1 MALPHGFLPN
11 PVPCHLFIPFPL
23 CYDSVHDSGAFTGL
37 RSAMTIQPWITCLQ
51 SGILIH
57 HLEVRYPQ
65 QASKVDLQRVMGAAE
80 SFQEIQDARAFLTD
94 ASNWVPASVFR
105 ELIKA
110 CELASG
116 EKDFT
121 YLAALAYYETVKTQT
136 PTLIE
141 TIAILLNDVESV
153 FRSVGD
159 WASAYTNYLQL
170 QSFVCPD
177 ETQTLHIL
185 SRNLPPVD
193 PGLGNM
199 RLVHGNLEGIAKL
212 DPSVETVA
220 CEEVYSQLRL
230 ETLVN
235 EFGDAYVMTTKNGQI
250 TVTRRSTDEIVIKGQ
265 SIRLVQTPIQIK
277 ADRIPASH
285 GSDEQLVATLEQGDC
300 LSIWTAEEPARRS
313 KTSIPNQDNHS
324 TAIRIEHGGTL
335 WAGPL
340 STTIKTGSIYNAPY
354 THYRLSWTNRPPHAN
369 DVTTAGRSQF
379 LTDRRGFAYQLFT
392 QLKNLQATHRH
403 MLTMFLR
410 NVELAQENIQLK
422 QELSAQQET
431 GGIIGKSA
439 PLLDVLSLIRTIA
452 PSDTTV
458 LVTGET
464 GTGKELA
471 ARLIHQLSRRK
482 DRRFVAVN
490 CGALPE
496 TLLESE
502 LFGHEKGS
510 FTGAIAQKKGKFELA
525 DGGTLFLDEIGD
537 ISPAVQVKLLRV
549 LQEREFQRVG
559 GASDLKANVRLI
571 AATNRDLI
579 AMMEQKQFRQDL
591 FYRLNV
597 IQLYVPALRERA
609 EDIPDLAN
617 HFTQRFA
624 EKTGKSVAGLTPDA
638 LQLCLSYK
646 WPGNIRE
653 LENVMERAV
662 TLLPEGKKWITSD
675 LLPNNLRA
683 TTESAPSLD
692 IAELIERIE
701 WSALLKTLEKSGSL
715 TELLN
720 HVEWSVTR
728 RAVAE
733 YGGNKSRAAKVLG
746 RTYRWL
752 RKLETEM
759 THRESPPS
767 NLD

>member
-1 MALPHGFLPN
+1 M
-11 PVPCHLFIPFPL
+11 
-23 CYDSVHDSGAFTGL
+23 SV
-37 RSAMTIQPWITCLQ
+37 QPWITCLQ
-51 SGILIH
+51 SGILIRY
-57 HLEVRYPQ
+57 LEARYPE
-65 QASKVDLQRVMGAAE
+65 QASKVDFQRVMGVAE

-94 ASNWVPASVFR
+94 TSNWVPVSVFR

-153 FRSVGD
+153 FRSVGN

-177 ETQTLHIL
+177 EAQTLHIL

-193 PGLGNM
+193 PVLGNM
-199 RLVHGNLEGIAKL
+199 RLVQGNLEGTAKL
-212 DPSVETVA
+212 DPSVETAA

-235 EFGDAYVMTTKNGQI
+235 EFGDAYILTTKNDRC
-250 TVTRRSTDEIVIKGQ
+250 TVARRSTGEIVVTGRTIP
-265 SIRLVQTPIQIK
+265 LVHTLIPIK
-277 ADRIPASH
+277 ADPIPAPH
-285 GSDEQLVATLEQGDC
+285 GPDEHLVAALEQQDQ
-300 LSIWTAEEPARRS
+300 LSVWTAEEPVRIS
-313 KTSIPNQDNHS
+313 KTHSPKQDDHC
-324 TAIRIEHGGTL
+324 TAIWIERGGTL
-335 WAGPL
+335 SAGSL
-340 STTIKTGSIYNAPY
+340 SATVKAGSIYNAPY
-354 THYRLSWTNRPPHAN
+354 THYRLHWTNRPPDAN
-369 DVTTAGRSQF
+369 NAAAAGRSQF
-379 LTDRRGFAYQLFT
+379 MTDRRAFAHQLFT
-392 QLKNLQATHRH
+392 HLKNLQATHRH

-431 GGIIGKSA
+431 GGIIGKSTL
-439 PLLDVLSLIRTIA
+439 LLDLLSLIRTIA

-458 LVTGET
+458 LLTGET

-482 DRRFVAVN
+482 DHRFVAVN

-525 DGGTLFLDEIGD
+525 EGGTLFLDEIGD
-537 ISPAVQVKLLRV
+537 ISSAVQVKLLRV

-559 GASDLKANVRLI
+559 GTSDLKANIRLI
-571 AATNRDLI
+571 AATNHDLL
-579 AMMEQKQFRQDL
+579 AMMEQNQFRKDL
-591 FYRLNV
+591 YYRLNV
-597 IQLYVPALRERA
+597 IQLYVPALRERP
-609 EDIPDLAN
+609 EDIAELVQ
-617 HFTQRFA
+617 HFVQRFA
-624 EKTGKSVAGLTPDA
+624 EKIGKSIAGLTPDA
-638 LQLCLSYK
+638 LKLCLAYK

-662 TLLPEGKKWITSD
+662 TLAPEGKKWVTPD
-675 LLPNNLRA
+675 LLPNNLRS

-692 IAELIERIE
+692 LAELVDHVD
-701 WSALLKTLEKSGSL
+701 WSALLKTLETRGSL
-715 TELLN
+715 TGLLN
-720 HVEWSVTR
+720 HLEWTITR

-733 YGGNKSRAAKVLG
+733 YGGNKSRAAKILG

-752 RKLETEM
+752 RKLESEM
-759 THRESPPS
+759 TGPQSPGHNPADKS
-767 NLD
+767 

>member
-1 MALPHGFLPN
+1 
-11 PVPCHLFIPFPL
+11 
-23 CYDSVHDSGAFTGL
+23 
-37 RSAMTIQPWITCLQ
+37 MTIQPWITCLQ

-57 HLEVRYPQ
+57 HLEARYPK
-65 QASKVDLQRVMGAAE
+65 QASTVDLQRVMGVAE
-80 SFQEIQDARAFLTD
+80 SFQEIQDAHAFLTNT
-94 ASNWVPASVFR
+94 SNWIPHSVFR
-105 ELIKA
+105 ELVKS
-110 CELASG
+110 CELATG
-116 EKDFT
+116 QKDFT
-121 YLAALAYYETVKTQT
+121 YQAAMAYYETVKTQS

-153 FRSVGD
+153 FGSVGD

-177 ETQTLHIL
+177 EPQTLHVL
-185 SRNLPPVD
+185 SRYLPPVD
-193 PGLGNM
+193 PGFGNM
-199 RLVHGNLEGIAKL
+199 SLVQGNLEGIAKL
-212 DPSVETVA
+212 DPSIETTA
-220 CEEVYSQLRL
+220 CEEAYSQMRL

-235 EFGDAYVMTTKNGQI
+235 EFGDAYAITSKHDRI
-250 TVTRRSTDEIVIKGQ
+250 TVTRRSTGDVVLAGHAIT
-265 SIRLVQTPIQIK
+265 LVPQLVSVKEDGAPVPQ
-277 ADRIPASH
+277 PC
-285 GSDEQLVATLEQGDC
+285 DEQLIVRTEPQNRLA
-300 LSIWTAEEPARRS
+300 IWASDDTRRPPKDQS
-313 KTSIPNQDNHS
+313 SSHDPHC
-324 TAIRIEHGGTL
+324 TAICIDRGGTL
-335 WAGPL
+335 SAGAL
-340 STTIKTGSIYNAPY
+340 STTIKAGSIYNAPY
-354 THYRLSWTNRPPHAN
+354 THYRLRWTNRPPHAIN
-369 DVTTAGRSQF
+369 ATVAGRSQH
-379 LTDRRGFAYQLFT
+379 LTDRRAFAYQLFT
-392 QLKNLQATHRH
+392 HLKNLQATHRH

-410 NVELAQENIQLK
+410 NEELVQENIQLK

-439 PLLDVLSLIRTIA
+439 LLQDLLSLIRTIA

-525 DGGTLFLDEIGD
+525 EGGTLFLDEIGD

-559 GASDLKANVRLI
+559 GTSDLKANIRLI
-571 AATNRDLI
+571 AATNRDLL
-579 AMMEQKQFRQDL
+579 AMMEQNQFRQDL

-597 IQLYVPALRERA
+597 IQLYVPALRERP
-609 EDIPDLAN
+609 EDIAELVQ
-617 HFTQRFA
+617 HFVQRFA
-624 EKTGKSVAGLTPDA
+624 EKIGKSIAGLTPDA
-638 LQLCLSYK
+638 LRLCLAYK

-662 TLLPEGKKWITSD
+662 TLAPEGKKWVTPD
-675 LLPNNLRA
+675 LLPSNLRS

-692 IAELIERIE
+692 LAELVDRIE
-701 WSALLKTLEKSGSL
+701 WGALLKTLEKSGSL

-720 HVEWSVTR
+720 YVEWSITR

-733 YGGNKSRAAKVLG
+733 YGGNKSRAAKILG

-752 RKLETEM
+752 RKLESEM
-759 THRESPPS
+759 TGPQTPGHNPS
-767 NLD
+767 DKS

>member
-1 MALPHGFLPN
+1 
-11 PVPCHLFIPFPL
+11 
-23 CYDSVHDSGAFTGL
+23 
-37 RSAMTIQPWITCLQ
+37 MTIQPWITCLQ
-51 SGILIH
+51 SGILIR
-57 HLEVRYPQ
+57 HLETRYPE
-65 QASKVDLQRVMGAAE
+65 QASKVDLKRVMGVAE

-94 ASNWVPASVFR
+94 ASNWVPLSVFR

-110 CELASG
+110 CEQASG

-153 FRSVGD
+153 FRSVGN

-177 ETQTLHIL
+177 ETQSLHIL

-193 PGLGNM
+193 PVLGNM
-199 RLVHGNLEGIAKL
+199 RLVQGNLEGTAKL
-212 DPSVETVA
+212 DPSVETA
-220 CEEVYSQLRL
+220 TCEEVYSQLRL

-235 EFGDAYVMTTKNGQI
+235 EFGDAYDMTAKNDRF
-250 TVTRRSTDEIVIKGQ
+250 TVARRSTGEVVITGRT
-265 SIRLVQTPIQIK
+265 IRLVPTLIPIK
-277 ADRIPASH
+277 ADRIPAPH
-285 GSDEQLVATLEQGDC
+285 GSDEQLVATLDQQGH
-300 LSIWTAEEPARRS
+300 LSVWTAEEPVRIS
-313 KTSIPNQDNHS
+313 KAQFPKQNDHC
-324 TAIRIEHGGTL
+324 TAIRIERGGIL
-335 WAGPL
+335 SAGPL
-340 STTIKTGSIYNAPY
+340 STTVKAGSIYNAPY
-354 THYRLSWTNRPPHAN
+354 THYRLHWTNHPPQTNNAAA
-369 DVTTAGRSQF
+369 AGRSQF
-379 LTDRRGFAYQLFT
+379 LTDRRAFAHQLFT
-392 QLKNLQATHRH
+392 HLKNLQATHRH

-439 PLLDVLSLIRTIA
+439 LLLDLLSLIRTIA

-525 DGGTLFLDEIGD
+525 EGGTLFLDEIGD

-559 GASDLKANVRLI
+559 GTSDLKANIRLI
-571 AATNRDLI
+571 AATNRDLL
-579 AMMEQKQFRQDL
+579 AMMEQSQFRQDL

-597 IQLYVPALRERA
+597 IQLYIPALRERP
-609 EDIPDLAN
+609 EDIAELAQ
-617 HFTQRFA
+617 HFVQRFA
-624 EKTGKSVAGLTPDA
+624 EKTGKPIAGLTPDA
-638 LQLCLSYK
+638 LRICLAYK

-653 LENVMERAV
+653 LENIMERAV
-662 TLLPEGKKWITSD
+662 TLAPEGKKWISPD
-675 LLPNNLRA
+675 LLPNNLRS

-692 IAELIERIE
+692 LAELVDRVD
-701 WSALLKTLEKSGSL
+701 WSALLKTLETRGSL
-715 TELLN
+715 TGLLN
-720 HVEWSVTR
+720 YFEWTITR

-752 RKLETEM
+752 RKLESEM
-759 THRESPPS
+759 TGPQSPGHNPS
-767 NLD
+767 DKS

>member
-1 MALPHGFLPN
+1 
-11 PVPCHLFIPFPL
+11 
-23 CYDSVHDSGAFTGL
+23 
-37 RSAMTIQPWITCLQ
+37 MTIQPWITCLQ
-51 SGILIH
+51 SGILIR
-57 HLEVRYPQ
+57 HLEARYPE
-65 QASKVDLQRVMGAAE
+65 QASKVDLKRVMGVAE

-94 ASNWVPASVFR
+94 TSNWVPVSVFR

-153 FRSVGD
+153 FRSVGN

-199 RLVHGNLEGIAKL
+199 RLVQGNLEGTAKL
-212 DPSVETVA
+212 DPSVETA
-220 CEEVYSQLRL
+220 TCEEAYSQLRL

-235 EFGDAYVMTTKNGQI
+235 EFGDAYDMTTKNDRF
-250 TVTRRSTDEIVIKGQ
+250 TVARRSTGDVVITGRT
-265 SIRLVQTPIQIK
+265 IRLVQTLIPIK
-277 ADRIPASH
+277 TDRIPAPH
-285 GSDEQLVATLEQGDC
+285 GSDEQLVATLEGQDH
-300 LSIWTAEEPARRS
+300 LSVWTAEEPARS
-313 KTSIPNQDNHS
+313 YKTHLSTQDDHC
-324 TAIRIEHGGTL
+324 TALRIERGGTL
-335 WAGPL
+335 STGSL
-340 STTIKTGSIYNAPY
+340 STTIKAGSIYNAPY
-354 THYRLSWTNRPPHAN
+354 THYRLRWTNRHPRTN
-369 DVTTAGRSQF
+369 DAATVGRSQF
-379 LTDRRGFAYQLFT
+379 LTDRRAFAHQLFT
-392 QLKNLQATHRH
+392 HLKNLQTTHRH

-410 NVELAQENIQLK
+410 NVELIQENIQLK

-439 PLLDVLSLIRTIA
+439 LLVDLLSLIRTIA

-510 FTGAIAQKKGKFELA
+510 FTGAVAQKKGKFELA
-525 DGGTLFLDEIGD
+525 EGGTLFLDEIGD
-537 ISPAVQVKLLRV
+537 ISPSVQVRLLRV

-559 GASDLKANVRLI
+559 GTNDLTANIRLI
-571 AATNRDLI
+571 AATNRDLL
-579 AMMEQKQFRQDL
+579 AMMEQNQFRKDL

-597 IQLYVPALRERA
+597 IQLYVPALRERP
-609 EDIPDLAN
+609 EDIAELAR
-617 HFTQRFA
+617 HFVQRFA
-624 EKTGKSVAGLTPDA
+624 EKIRKSIAGWTPDA
-638 LQLCLSYK
+638 LQLCLIYK

-662 TLLPEGKKWITSD
+662 TLAPEGKRWITPD
-675 LLPNNLRA
+675 LLPNNLRS
-683 TTESAPSLD
+683 TTESAPSFDL
-692 IAELIERIE
+692 AELIDRIE
-701 WSALLKTLEKSGSL
+701 WGALLKTLEKSGSL

-720 HVEWSVTR
+720 HVEWSITR
-728 RAVAE
+728 RAVVE
-733 YGGNKSRAAKVLG
+733 YGGNKSRAAKILG

-752 RKLETEM
+752 RKLEAEM
-759 THRESPPS
+759 THREFPPS
-767 NLD
+767 NPGPHS

>member
-1 MALPHGFLPN
+1 
-11 PVPCHLFIPFPL
+11 
-23 CYDSVHDSGAFTGL
+23 
-37 RSAMTIQPWITCLQ
+37 MTIQPWITCLQ
-51 SGILIH
+51 SGILIRY
-57 HLEVRYPQ
+57 LEARYPE
-65 QASKVDLQRVMGAAE
+65 QASKVDLHRVMGVAD
-80 SFQEIQDARAFLTD
+80 SLQEIQDVRAFLTD

-105 ELIKA
+105 ELVKA

-153 FRSVGD
+153 FRSVGN

-170 QSFVCPD
+170 QSFVCPG

-193 PGLGNM
+193 PGLGNI
-199 RLVHGNLEGIAKL
+199 RLVEGNLEGIARL
-212 DPSVETVA
+212 DPSVDTA
-220 CEEVYSQLRL
+220 TCDEVYSQLRL

-235 EFGDAYVMTTKNGQI
+235 EFGDAYDMTSKNDRL
-250 TVTRRSTDEIVIKGQ
+250 TVARRSTGDIVITGRT
-265 SIRLVQTPIQIK
+265 IRLIQTPIPIK

-285 GSDEQLVATLEQGDC
+285 GSDEQLVATLDQEDH
-300 LSIWTAEEPARRS
+300 LSVWTAEEPARRS
-313 KTSIPNQDNHS
+313 KTPVSEQDDHC
-324 TAIRIEHGGTL
+324 TAIRIERGGTL
-335 WAGPL
+335 SMGSL
-340 STTIKTGSIYNAPY
+340 STTIKAGSIYNAPY
-354 THYRLSWTNRPPHAN
+354 SHYRLCWTNHPPHAN
-369 DVTTAGRSQF
+369 NTAAAGRSQF
-379 LTDRRGFAYQLFT
+379 LTDRRAFAHQLFT
-392 QLKNLQATHRH
+392 HLKNLQTTHRH

-431 GGIIGKSA
+431 GGMIGKSA
-439 PLLDVLSLIRTIA
+439 PLIDLLALIRTIA

-525 DGGTLFLDEIGD
+525 EGGTLFLDEIGD

-559 GASDLKANVRLI
+559 GTSDLKANVRLI

-579 AMMEQKQFRQDL
+579 AMMEQNQFRKDL

-597 IQLYVPALRERA
+597 IQLYVPALRERP
-609 EDIPDLAN
+609 EDIAELAR
-617 HFTQRFA
+617 HFVQRFA
-624 EKTGKSVAGLTPDA
+624 EKIGKSIAGLTPDA
-638 LQLCLSYK
+638 LQLCLTYK

-662 TLLPEGKKWITSD
+662 TLAPEGKKWISPD
-675 LLPNNLRA
+675 LLPNNLRS

-692 IAELIERIE
+692 LAELVDRVA
-701 WSALLKTLEKSGSL
+701 WSALLKTLETRGSL
-715 TELLN
+715 TGLLN
-720 HVEWSVTR
+720 YLEWTITR

-733 YGGNKSRAAKVLG
+733 YGGNKSRAAKILG

-752 RKLETEM
+752 RKLENEM
-759 THRESPPS
+759 MESKS
-767 NLD
+767 STDTSSKQR

>member
-1 MALPHGFLPN
+1 
-11 PVPCHLFIPFPL
+11 
-23 CYDSVHDSGAFTGL
+23 
-37 RSAMTIQPWITCLQ
+37 MTIQPWITCLQ
-51 SGILIH
+51 SGILIR
-57 HLEVRYPQ
+57 HLETRYPE

-80 SFQEIQDARAFLTD
+80 SFQEIQDARAFLTNT
-94 ASNWVPASVFR
+94 SNWIPHLVFR
-105 ELIKA
+105 ELVKS
-110 CELASG
+110 CELATG
-116 EKDFT
+116 QKDFT
-121 YLAALAYYETVKTQT
+121 YQAAMAYYEIVKTQS

-177 ETQTLHIL
+177 EAQTLHVL
-185 SRNLPPVD
+185 SRYLPPVD
-193 PGLGNM
+193 PGFGYM
-199 RLVHGNLEGIAKL
+199 RLVQGNLEGTAKL
-212 DPSVETVA
+212 DPSVETA
-220 CEEVYSQLRL
+220 TCEEAYTQLRL

-235 EFGDAYVMTTKNGQI
+235 EFGDAYVMTTKNDRFTVARRPTGEVVI
-250 TVTRRSTDEIVIKGQ
+250 TGRT
-265 SIRLVQTPIQIK
+265 IRLVQTLIPIK
-277 ADRIPASH
+277 ADRIPAPH
-285 GSDEQLVATLEQGDC
+285 GPTNNLSPHLSRRAISRSGRLE
-300 LSIWTAEEPARRS
+300 SRS
-313 KTSIPNQDNHS
+313 EDPRFPTQDDHC
-324 TAIRIEHGGTL
+324 TAIRIERGGTL
-335 WAGPL
+335 SAGSL
-340 STTIKTGSIYNAPY
+340 STTIKAGSIYNAPY
-354 THYRLSWTNRPPHAN
+354 THYRLRWTNRPPHAN
-369 DVTTAGRSQF
+369 NAAAAGRSQH
-379 LTDRRGFAYQLFT
+379 LTDRRAFAYQLFT
-392 QLKNLQATHRH
+392 HLKNLQATHRH

-422 QELSAQQET
+422 QALSAQQET

-439 PLLDVLSLIRTIA
+439 PLQDLLSLIRTIA

-510 FTGAIAQKKGKFELA
+510 FTGAVAQKKGKFELA
-525 DGGTLFLDEIGD
+525 EGGTLFLDEIGD

-559 GASDLKANVRLI
+559 GTSDLKANIRLI
-571 AATNRDLI
+571 AATNRDLLT
-579 AMMEQKQFRQDL
+579 MMEQNQFRQDL

-597 IQLYVPALRERA
+597 IQLYVPALRERP
-609 EDIPDLAN
+609 EDITELAQ
-617 HFTQRFA
+617 HFVQRFA
-624 EKTGKSVAGLTPDA
+624 EKIGKSIAGLTPDA

-662 TLLPEGKKWITSD
+662 TLAPEGKKWVTPD
-675 LLPNNLRA
+675 LLPNNLRS

-692 IAELIERIE
+692 LAELVDRVD
-701 WSALLKTLEKSGSL
+701 WSALLKTLETRGSL
-715 TELLN
+715 TGLLN
-720 HVEWSVTR
+720 YFEWTITR
-728 RAVAE
+728 RAVASMAATRAE
-733 YGGNKSRAAKVLG
+733 LPRYWAAPIAGCGNSR
-746 RTYRWL
+746 
-752 RKLETEM
+752 RK
-759 THRESPPS
+759 
-767 NLD
+767 

>member
-1 MALPHGFLPN
+1 
-11 PVPCHLFIPFPL
+11 
-23 CYDSVHDSGAFTGL
+23 
-37 RSAMTIQPWITCLQ
+37 MTIQPWITCLQ
-51 SGILIH
+51 SGILIRY
-57 HLEVRYPQ
+57 LEAHYPE

-94 ASNWVPASVFR
+94 PSNWIPHSVFR
-105 ELIKA
+105 ELIKS
-110 CELASG
+110 CELATG
-116 EKDFT
+116 QKDFT
-121 YLAALAYYETVKTQT
+121 YQAALAYYETVKTHS
-136 PTLIE
+136 PTIIE

-170 QSFVCPD
+170 QSFVCQD
-177 ETQTLHIL
+177 EAQTVHIL
-185 SRNLPPVD
+185 SRYLPPVD

-199 RLVHGNLEGIAKL
+199 RLVQGNLEGTAKL
-212 DPSVETVA
+212 DPAIDTA
-220 CEEVYSQLRL
+220 TCEEAYSQLRL

-235 EFGDAYVMTTKNGQI
+235 EFGDAYDMTTKNDRCTI
-250 TVTRRSTDEIVIKGQ
+250 ARRSTGDVVITGRR
-265 SIRLVQTPIQIK
+265 IRLVPTLIPIK
-277 ADRIPASH
+277 VDRIPAPH
-285 GSDEQLVATLEQGDC
+285 GSDEQLVATLDQQGH
-300 LSIWTAEEPARRS
+300 LPVWTAEEPAQRS
-313 KTSIPNQDNHS
+313 QTHFPTQDDHC
-324 TAIRIEHGGTL
+324 TAIRIERGGTL
-335 WAGPL
+335 SAGSL
-340 STTIKTGSIYNAPY
+340 STTIKAGSTYNAPY
-354 THYRLSWTNRPPHAN
+354 THYRLHWTNHPPQAN
-369 DVTTAGRSQF
+369 TVAAAGRSQF
-379 LTDRRGFAYQLFT
+379 LTDRRAFAHQLFT
-392 QLKNLQATHRH
+392 HLKNLQATHRH

-431 GGIIGKSA
+431 GGMIGKSA
-439 PLLDVLSLIRTIA
+439 PLLDLLSLIKTIA
-452 PSDTTV
+452 PSDTTA

-490 CGALPE
+490 CGAMPE

-525 DGGTLFLDEIGD
+525 EGGTLFLDEIGD

-559 GASDLKANVRLI
+559 GTSDLKANVRLI

-579 AMMEQKQFRQDL
+579 AMMEQNQFRKDL

-597 IQLYVPALRERA
+597 IQLYVPALRERP
-609 EDIPDLAN
+609 EDIAELAQ
-617 HFTQRFA
+617 HFVQRFA
-624 EKTGKSVAGLTPDA
+624 EKTGKSIAGLTPDA
-638 LQLCLSYK
+638 LKLCLAYK

-662 TLLPEGKKWITSD
+662 TLAPEGKKWISPD
-675 LLPNNLRA
+675 LLPKNLRSA
-683 TTESAPSLD
+683 TESAPSLD
-692 IAELIERIE
+692 LAELVDHVD
-701 WSALLKTLEKSGSL
+701 WNALLKTLETSGSL
-715 TELLN
+715 TGLLN
-720 HVEWSVTR
+720 YLEWTITR

-752 RKLETEM
+752 RKLESEM
-759 THRESPPS
+759 TGPQSPKHNPS
-767 NLD
+767 DKS

>member
-1 MALPHGFLPN
+1 M
-11 PVPCHLFIPFPL
+11 
-23 CYDSVHDSGAFTGL
+23 S
-37 RSAMTIQPWITCLQ
+37 IQPWITCLQ
-51 SGILIH
+51 SGILIRY
-57 HLEVRYPQ
+57 LEARYPE
-65 QASKVDLQRVMGAAE
+65 QASKVDLHRVMGVAE

-94 ASNWVPASVFR
+94 PSNWIPNSVFR
-105 ELIKA
+105 ELIKT

-121 YLAALAYYETVKTQT
+121 YQAALAYYETVKTQS

-185 SRNLPPVD
+185 SRYLPPVD

-199 RLVHGNLEGIAKL
+199 SLVLGNIEGIAKL

-220 CEEVYSQLRL
+220 CEEAYSQIRL

-235 EFGDAYVMTTKNGQI
+235 EFGDAYAITSKNDRI
-250 TVTRRSTDEIVIKGQ
+250 TVTRRSTGDVVLAGRAIT
-265 SIRLVQTPIQIK
+265 LVPELVPVK
-277 ADRIPASH
+277 EDRVPVPQPR
-285 GSDEQLVATLEQGDC
+285 DEQLIARTELQNRLAVWTVGDTSRAPKD
-300 LSIWTAEEPARRS
+300 LSSNPES
-313 KTSIPNQDNHS
+313 LC
-324 TAIRIEHGGTL
+324 TAIRIERGGTL
-335 WAGPL
+335 SAGSL
-340 STTIKTGSIYNAPY
+340 STIIKTGAIYSAPY
-354 THYRLSWTNRPPHAN
+354 THYRLRWTNRPPRADN
-369 DVTTAGRSQF
+369 AAATAGRSQL
-379 LTDRRGFAYQLFT
+379 LTDRRAFAYRLFAH
-392 QLKNLQATHRH
+392 LKNLQATHRH
-403 MLTMFLR
+403 MLTIFLR

-439 PLLDVLSLIRTIA
+439 PLQDLLSLIRTIA

-458 LVTGET
+458 LATGET

-510 FTGAIAQKKGKFELA
+510 FTGAVALKKGKFELA
-525 DGGTLFLDEIGD
+525 EGGTLFLDEIGD

-559 GASDLKANVRLI
+559 GTSDLKANIRLI
-571 AATNRDLI
+571 AATNRDLL

-597 IQLYVPALRERA
+597 IQLYVPALRERP
-609 EDIPDLAN
+609 EDIADLAQ
-617 HFTQRFA
+617 HFVQRFA
-624 EKTGKSVAGLTPDA
+624 EKSGKSIAGLTPDT
-638 LQLCLSYK
+638 LRLCLSYK

-662 TLLPEGKKWITSD
+662 TLAPEGKKWITPD
-675 LLPNNLRA
+675 LLPNNLRS
-683 TTESAPSLD
+683 TMDSAPSVD
-692 IAELIERIE
+692 ITELIDRME
-701 WSALLKTLEKSGSL
+701 WGALLKTLGKSGSL

-720 HVEWSVTR
+720 HVEWSITR
-728 RAVAE
+728 RAIVE

-752 RKLETEM
+752 RKLESEM
-759 THRESPPS
+759 TGPQSPGHNS
-767 NLD
+767 SDKS

>member
-1 MALPHGFLPN
+1 
-11 PVPCHLFIPFPL
+11 
-23 CYDSVHDSGAFTGL
+23 
-37 RSAMTIQPWITCLQ
+37 MTIQPWITCLQ
-51 SGILIH
+51 SGILIR
-57 HLEVRYPQ
+57 HLEARYPE
-65 QASKVDLQRVMGAAE
+65 QASKVDLKRVMGAAD
-80 SFQEIQDARAFLTD
+80 SFQEIQNARAFLTD
-94 ASNWVPASVFR
+94 ASNWVPVSVFR

-121 YLAALAYYETVKTQT
+121 YLAALAYYEAVKTQT

-153 FRSVGD
+153 FRSIGN

-185 SRNLPPVD
+185 SQNLPPVD

-199 RLVHGNLEGIAKL
+199 RLVQGNLEGTAKL
-212 DPSVETVA
+212 DPSVDTA
-220 CEEVYSQLRL
+220 TCEEVYSQLRL

-235 EFGDAYVMTTKNGQI
+235 EFGDAYDMTTKDDRF
-250 TVTRRSTDEIVIKGQ
+250 TVARRSTGDVVITGRT
-265 SIRLVQTPIQIK
+265 IPLVHTLIPIK
-277 ADRIPASH
+277 TDGIPAPH
-285 GSDEQLVATLEQGDC
+285 GSDEQLVATLEGPNH
-300 LSIWTAEEPARRS
+300 LSIWTFEEPARKS
-313 KTSIPNQDNHS
+313 TTHISTQADHC
-324 TAIRIEHGGTL
+324 TAILIERGGI
-335 WAGPL
+335 L
-340 STTIKTGSIYNAPY
+340 SRGSLNTTIKAGSIYNAPY
-354 THYRLSWTNRPPHAN
+354 THYRLRWTNHPPRAN
-369 DVTTAGRSQF
+369 DAATAGRSEF
-379 LTDRRGFAYQLFT
+379 LTDRRAFAHQLFT
-392 QLKNLQATHRH
+392 HLKNLQATHRH

-439 PLLDVLSLIRTIA
+439 LLLDLLSLIRTIA

-525 DGGTLFLDEIGD
+525 EGGTLFLDEIGD

-559 GASDLKANVRLI
+559 GTSDLRANIRLI
-571 AATNRDLI
+571 AATNRDLL
-579 AMMEQKQFRQDL
+579 AMMEQNQFRQDL

-597 IQLYVPALRERA
+597 IQLYVPALRERP
-609 EDIPDLAN
+609 EDIAELVQ
-617 HFTQRFA
+617 HFAQRFA
-624 EKTGKSVAGLTPDA
+624 EKTGKSIAGLTPDA
-638 LQLCLSYK
+638 LKFCLAYK

-662 TLLPEGKKWITSD
+662 TLAPEGKKWITPD
-675 LLPNNLRA
+675 LLPTNLRS

-692 IAELIERIE
+692 LAELVDRVD
-701 WSALLKTLEKSGSL
+701 WTALLKTLETRGSL
-715 TELLN
+715 TGLLN
-720 HVEWSVTR
+720 YLEWTITR

-752 RKLETEM
+752 RKLESEM
-759 THRESPPS
+759 AGPQSPGHNPS
-767 NLD
+767 DKSSPH

>member
-1 MALPHGFLPN
+1 M
-11 PVPCHLFIPFPL
+11 
-23 CYDSVHDSGAFTGL
+23 S
-37 RSAMTIQPWITCLQ
+37 IQPWITCLQ
-51 SGILIH
+51 SGILIR
-57 HLEVRYPQ
+57 HLETHYPER
-65 QASKVDLQRVMGAAE
+65 ASKVDLQRVMGAAE
-80 SFQEIQDARAFLTD
+80 SFHEIQDARAFLTD
-94 ASNWVPASVFR
+94 TSNWIPHSVFR
-105 ELIKA
+105 ELVKS
-110 CELASG
+110 CELATG
-116 EKDFT
+116 QKDFT
-121 YLAALAYYETVKTQT
+121 YQAALAYYETVKTQS

-170 QSFVCPD
+170 QSFVRPD
-177 ETQTLHIL
+177 EAQTLHIL
-185 SRNLPPVD
+185 SRYLPPVD

-199 RLVHGNLEGIAKL
+199 NLVQGNIEGIAKL
-212 DPSVETVA
+212 DPSVETAA
-220 CEEVYSQLRL
+220 CEEAYSQIRL
-230 ETLVN
+230 EDLVN
-235 EFGDAYVMTTKNGQI
+235 EFGEAYAITTKNDRI
-250 TVTRRSTDEIVIKGQ
+250 TVTRRSTGE
-265 SIRLVQTPIQIK
+265 LVLAGRAITLVPELVAVKEDRTPVPQP
-277 ADRIPASH
+277 R
-285 GSDEQLVATLEQGDC
+285 DEQLIIRTEPQNRLTVWTVGDTSRAPTD
-300 LSIWTAEEPARRS
+300 LSSNPES
-313 KTSIPNQDNHS
+313 LC
-324 TAIRIEHGGTL
+324 TAIRIERGGTL
-335 WAGPL
+335 SAGSL
-340 STTIKTGSIYNAPY
+340 STTIKTGAIYSAPY
-354 THYRLSWTNRPPHAN
+354 THYRLRWTNRPPHAN
-369 DVTTAGRSQF
+369 NAAAADGSSQI
-379 LTDRRGFAYQLFT
+379 LMDRRAFAHRLFVH
-392 QLKNLQATHRH
+392 LKNLQATHRH

-439 PLLDVLSLIRTIA
+439 PLQDLLSLIRTIA

-525 DGGTLFLDEIGD
+525 EGGTLFLDEIGD

-559 GASDLKANVRLI
+559 GTSDLKANIRLI
-571 AATNRDLI
+571 AATNRDLL
-579 AMMEQKQFRQDL
+579 AMMEQNLFRQDL

-597 IQLYVPALRERA
+597 IQLYVPALRERP
-609 EDIPDLAN
+609 EDIAELAQY
-617 HFTQRFA
+617 FVQRFA
-624 EKTGKSVAGLTPDA
+624 EKIGKSIAGLIPDA
-638 LQLCLSYK
+638 LQLCLAYK

-662 TLLPEGKKWITSD
+662 TLAPEGKKWITPD
-675 LLPNNLRA
+675 LLPPNLRA
-683 TTESAPSLD
+683 TTESVPSLD
-692 IAELIERIE
+692 LAELMDRVD
-701 WSALLKTLEKSGSL
+701 WSALLKTLETRGSL
-715 TELLN
+715 TGLLN
-720 HVEWSVTR
+720 YLEWTITR

-759 THRESPPS
+759 TEHEPPLPPS
-767 NLD
+767 SRL

>member
-1 MALPHGFLPN
+1 MN
-11 PVPCHLFIPFPL
+11 
-23 CYDSVHDSGAFTGL
+23 
-37 RSAMTIQPWITCLQ
+37 IQPWITCLQ
-51 SGILIH
+51 SGILIR
-57 HLEVRYPQ
+57 HLEAHYPE
-65 QASKVDLQRVMGAAE
+65 QASKVDLQRVMGAAD

-94 ASNWVPASVFR
+94 ASNWVPVSVFR

-121 YLAALAYYETVKTQT
+121 YQAALAYYETVKTQT

-153 FRSVGD
+153 FRSVGN

-177 ETQTLHIL
+177 EPQTLHIL

-199 RLVHGNLEGIAKL
+199 RLVQGNLEGTAKL
-212 DPSVETVA
+212 DPSVETA
-220 CEEVYSQLRL
+220 TCEEAYSQLRL

-235 EFGDAYVMTTKNGQI
+235 EFGDAYEMTTKNDRF
-250 TVTRRSTDEIVIKGQ
+250 TVARRSTGEVVITGRT
-265 SIRLVQTPIQIK
+265 ICLVHTLIPVKTDHIQ
-277 ADRIPASH
+277 APH
-285 GSDEQLVATLEQGDC
+285 GSDEQLVATLEGKDH
-300 LSIWTAEEPARRS
+300 LSIWTAEEPVRIS
-313 KTSIPNQDNHS
+313 KTQFPKPDDHC
-324 TAIRIEHGGTL
+324 TAIRIERGGTL
-335 WAGPL
+335 SVGSL
-340 STTIKTGSIYNAPY
+340 STTIKAGSIYNAPY
-354 THYRLSWTNRPPHAN
+354 THYRLRWTNCPPQAN
-369 DVTTAGRSQF
+369 NAAAAGRLDL
-379 LTDRRGFAYQLFT
+379 LTDRRAFAFQLFSH
-392 QLKNLQATHRH
+392 LKNLQTTHRH

-410 NVELAQENIQLK
+410 NVELIQENIQLK

-439 PLLDVLSLIRTIA
+439 LLLDLLSLIRTIA

-559 GASDLKANVRLI
+559 GTSDLKANIRLI
-571 AATNRDLI
+571 AATNRDLL

-597 IQLYVPALRERA
+597 IQLYVPALRERP
-609 EDIPDLAN
+609 EDIAELAQ
-617 HFTQRFA
+617 HFVQRFA
-624 EKTGKSVAGLTPDA
+624 EKTGKSIAGLTPDA
-638 LQLCLSYK
+638 LKLCLAYK

-662 TLLPEGKKWITSD
+662 TLAPEGKKWVTPD
-675 LLPNNLRA
+675 LLPNNLRS

-692 IAELIERIE
+692 LAELVDRVA
-701 WSALLKTLEKSGSL
+701 WSALLKTLETRGSL
-715 TELLN
+715 TGFLN
-720 HVEWSVTR
+720 YLEWTITR

-752 RKLETEM
+752 RKLESEM
-759 THRESPPS
+759 TGPQSPRHNPS
-767 NLD
+767 DKS

>member
-1 MALPHGFLPN
+1 M
-11 PVPCHLFIPFPL
+11 
-23 CYDSVHDSGAFTGL
+23 S
-37 RSAMTIQPWITCLQ
+37 IQPWITCLQ
-51 SGILIH
+51 SGILIR
-57 HLEVRYPQ
+57 HLEVRYPE

-94 ASNWVPASVFR
+94 TSNWIPHSVFR

-116 EKDFT
+116 EKDIT
-121 YLAALAYYETVKTQT
+121 YQAARAYYETVKTQS

-153 FRSVGD
+153 FHSVSD

-170 QSFVCPD
+170 QSFVRPD
-177 ETQTLHIL
+177 ETQTAHIL
-185 SRNLPPVD
+185 CRYLPPVD

-199 RLVHGNLEGIAKL
+199 RLVQGNIEGIAKL
-212 DPSVETVA
+212 DPSIETIT
-220 CEEVYSQLRL
+220 CEEAYSQLRL

-235 EFGDAYVMTTKNGQI
+235 EFGDSYLMTKKNDRF
-250 TVTRRSTDEIVIKGQ
+250 TVTRRSTGEVVVTGRTITLFPESVPVKE
-265 SIRLVQTPIQIK
+265 
-277 ADRIPASH
+277 DRASVLQPR
-285 GSDEQLVATLEQGDC
+285 DEQLIARTEPQNRLSVWAVGDTSGAAKD
-300 LSIWTAEEPARRS
+300 LSTNRES
-313 KTSIPNQDNHS
+313 LC
-324 TAIRIEHGGTL
+324 TAIRIERGGIL
-335 WAGPL
+335 SAGPL
-340 STTIKTGSIYNAPY
+340 STTIKAGAIYGAPY
-354 THYRLSWTNRPPHAN
+354 SHYRLRWTNRPPDSNNAASS
-369 DVTTAGRSQF
+369 DRSQL
-379 LTDRRGFAYQLFT
+379 LTDRRAFAHQLFT
-392 QLKNLQATHRH
+392 HLKNLQATHRH
-403 MLTMFLR
+403 MLTMFLH
-410 NVELAQENIQLK
+410 NVELVQENTLLK

-431 GGIIGKSA
+431 GGIFGKSA
-439 PLLDVLSLIRTIA
+439 PLLDLLSLLRTIA

-525 DGGTLFLDEIGD
+525 EGGTLFLDEIGD

-559 GASDLKANVRLI
+559 GTSDLKANVRLI

-597 IQLYVPALRERA
+597 IQLYVPALRERP
-609 EDIPDLAN
+609 EDIAELAQ
-617 HFTQRFA
+617 HFVQRFA
-624 EKTGKSVAGLTPDA
+624 EKTGKSIAGLTPDA
-638 LQLCLSYK
+638 LQLCLAYK

-662 TLLPEGKKWITSD
+662 TLAPEGKKWITPD
-675 LLPNNLRA
+675 LLPNNLRSP
-683 TTESAPSLD
+683 TESAPSFD
-692 IAELIERIE
+692 IADLIDRIE
-701 WSALLKTLEKSGSL
+701 WGALLRTLEKSGSL

-720 HVEWSVTR
+720 HVEWTITR
-728 RAVAE
+728 RAVVE

-752 RKLETEM
+752 RKLEAEM
-759 THRESPPS
+759 TPREFPPS
-767 NLD
+767 NPGTHS

>member
-1 MALPHGFLPN
+1 
-11 PVPCHLFIPFPL
+11 
-23 CYDSVHDSGAFTGL
+23 
-37 RSAMTIQPWITCLQ
+37 MTIQPWITCLQ
-51 SGILIH
+51 SGILIR
-57 HLEVRYPQ
+57 HLETRYPE

-94 ASNWVPASVFR
+94 ASNWIPHSVFR
-105 ELIKA
+105 ELIKS
-110 CELASG
+110 CELATG
-116 EKDFT
+116 QKDFT
-121 YLAALAYYETVKTQT
+121 YQAALAYYETVKTQS

-141 TIAILLNDVESV
+141 TIAILLNDVESM

-170 QSFVCPD
+170 QSFIRPD
-177 ETQTLHIL
+177 EVQTSHIL
-185 SRNLPPVD
+185 SHYLPPVD

-199 RLVHGNLEGIAKL
+199 NLVQGNIEGIAKL
-212 DPSVETVA
+212 DPTVETVA
-220 CEEVYSQLRL
+220 CEEIYSQMRL

-235 EFGDAYVMTTKNGQI
+235 EFGDAYNVSSKNDRI
-250 TVTRRSTDEIVIKGQ
+250 TVARRSTGEVVIVGRAIT
-265 SIRLVQTPIQIK
+265 LVPELVPVKQ
-277 ADRIPASH
+277 DRGPAPQPH
-285 GSDEQLVATLEQGDC
+285 EEQLIAIIDPQNRLTVWTVGDTSRPPKDLAPNPESLC
-300 LSIWTAEEPARRS
+300 TAV
-313 KTSIPNQDNHS
+313 
-324 TAIRIEHGGTL
+324 RIERGGTL
-335 WAGPL
+335 SAGSL
-340 STTIKTGSIYNAPY
+340 STTIKTGAIYSAPY
-354 THYRLSWTNRPPHAN
+354 THYRLRWTNRSPLA
-369 DVTTAGRSQF
+369 DDAAAAVSRSQL
-379 LTDRRGFAYQLFT
+379 LTDRRAFAHRLFAH
-392 QLKNLQATHRH
+392 LRNLQATHRH
-403 MLTMFLR
+403 TLTMFLR
-410 NVELAQENIQLK
+410 NVELAQENVQLREELAAS
-422 QELSAQQET
+422 QEA
-431 GGIIGKSA
+431 GGIIGKSQA
-439 PLLDVLSLIRTIA
+439 IRDLVALIQTIA

-458 LVTGET
+458 LITGET

-525 DGGTLFLDEIGD
+525 EGGTLFLDEIGD

-549 LQEREFQRVG
+549 IQEREFQRVG
-559 GASDLKANVRLI
+559 GTSDLKANVRLI

-597 IQLYVPALRERA
+597 IQLYVPALRERP
-609 EDIPDLAN
+609 EDIAELAR
-617 HFTQRFA
+617 HFAQRFA
-624 EKTGKSVAGLTPDA
+624 EKIGKSIAGLSPDA
-638 LQLCLSYK
+638 LQLCLLYK

-653 LENVMERAV
+653 LENVLERAV
-662 TLLPEGKKWITSD
+662 TLAPEGKKWITPD
-675 LLPNNLRA
+675 LLPSNLRSTA
-683 TTESAPSLD
+683 EPAPSVD
-692 IAELIERIE
+692 IAELIDHIE
-701 WSALLKTLEKSGSL
+701 WDALLKTLEKSGSL

-720 HVEWSVTR
+720 HVEWTITR

-752 RKLETEM
+752 RKLESEM
-759 THRESPPS
+759 TDSRRNPSQPPTA
-767 NLD
+767 

>member
-1 MALPHGFLPN
+1 
-11 PVPCHLFIPFPL
+11 
-23 CYDSVHDSGAFTGL
+23 
-37 RSAMTIQPWITCLQ
+37 MTIQPWITCLQ
-51 SGILIH
+51 SGILIR
-57 HLEVRYPQ
+57 HLEARYPE

-94 ASNWVPASVFR
+94 TSNWIPHSVFR
-105 ELIKA
+105 ELVKS
-110 CELASG
+110 CELATG
-116 EKDFT
+116 QKDFT
-121 YLAALAYYETVKTQT
+121 YQAAMAYYETVKTQS

-177 ETQTLHIL
+177 EAQTLHIL
-185 SRNLPPVD
+185 SRYLPPVD

-199 RLVHGNLEGIAKL
+199 NLVQGNIEGIAKL
-212 DPSVETVA
+212 DPSVDTVA
-220 CEEVYSQLRL
+220 CEEAYSQMRL
-230 ETLVN
+230 EALVN
-235 EFGDAYVMTTKNGQI
+235 EFGDAYSITSKNDRV
-250 TVTRRSTDEIVIKGQ
+250 TVTRRSTGEVVLTGRAIT
-265 SIRLVQTPIQIK
+265 LVPELVPVKEDRTPVPQP
-277 ADRIPASH
+277 R
-285 GSDEQLVATLEQGDC
+285 DEQLIARIEPQNRLAVWTVGDSSRAPKD
-300 LSIWTAEEPARRS
+300 LSSNPESLCI
-313 KTSIPNQDNHS
+313 
-324 TAIRIEHGGTL
+324 AIRIERGGIL
-335 WAGPL
+335 SAGSL
-340 STTIKTGSIYNAPY
+340 STTIKTGAIYSAPY
-354 THYRLSWTNRPPHAN
+354 THYRLRWTNRPPLAN
-369 DVTTAGRSQF
+369 NAAAAAGGSQL
-379 LTDRRGFAYQLFT
+379 LTDRRAFAHRLFAH
-392 QLKNLQATHRH
+392 LKNLQATHRH

-439 PLLDVLSLIRTIA
+439 PLLDLLSLIRTIA

-525 DGGTLFLDEIGD
+525 EGGTLFLDEIGD

-559 GASDLKANVRLI
+559 GTSDLKANIRLI
-571 AATNRDLI
+571 AATNRDLL
-579 AMMEQKQFRQDL
+579 AMMEQNQFRQDL

-597 IQLYVPALRERA
+597 IQLYVPALRERP
-609 EDIPDLAN
+609 EDIAELAQ
-617 HFTQRFA
+617 HFVQRFA
-624 EKTGKSVAGLTPDA
+624 EKTGKSIAGLTPDA
-638 LQLCLSYK
+638 LQLCLAYK

-662 TLLPEGKKWITSD
+662 TLAPEGKKWITPD
-675 LLPNNLRA
+675 LLPHILRS
-683 TTESAPSLD
+683 TMDSAPSVD
-692 IAELIERIE
+692 IAELIDRIE
-701 WSALLKTLEKSGSL
+701 WGALLKTLEKSGSL

-720 HVEWSVTR
+720 HVEWSITR
-728 RAVAE
+728 RAVVE

-752 RKLETEM
+752 RKLESEM
-759 THRESPPS
+759 TEPKSPS
-767 NLD
+767 NTLDTRK

>member
-1 MALPHGFLPN
+1 M
-11 PVPCHLFIPFPL
+11 
-23 CYDSVHDSGAFTGL
+23 S
-37 RSAMTIQPWITCLQ
+37 IQPWITCLQ
-51 SGILIH
+51 SGILIR
-57 HLEVRYPQ
+57 HLEARYPE
-65 QASKVDLQRVMGAAE
+65 QASKVDLHRVMGAAE

-94 ASNWVPASVFR
+94 ASNWVPVSVFR

-121 YLAALAYYETVKTQT
+121 YQAALAYYETVKTQT

-170 QSFVCPD
+170 QSFACPD
-177 ETQTLHIL
+177 EAQTLHIL
-185 SRNLPPVD
+185 SRNLSPVD

-199 RLVHGNLEGIAKL
+199 RLVQGNLVGIAKL
-212 DPSVETVA
+212 DPSVETAA
-220 CEEVYSQLRL
+220 CEEAYSQLRL

-235 EFGDAYVMTTKNGQI
+235 EFGDAYVMTTKNDRF
-250 TVTRRSTDEIVIKGQ
+250 TVARRSTGEVVITGRT
-265 SIRLVQTPIQIK
+265 IRLVHTLIPIK
-277 ADRIPASH
+277 ADPIPAPR
-285 GSDEQLVATLEQGDC
+285 GSDEQLVATLEQQDH
-300 LSIWTAEEPARRS
+300 LSVWTAEEPVRGS
-313 KTSIPNQDNHS
+313 KAHFPKQDDHC
-324 TAIRIEHGGTL
+324 TAIRIERGGTL
-335 WAGPL
+335 SAGSL
-340 STTIKTGSIYNAPY
+340 STTIKAGSIYNAPY
-354 THYRLSWTNRPPHAN
+354 THYRLRWTNRPPHSSNTAA
-369 DVTTAGRSQF
+369 AGRSQF
-379 LTDRRGFAYQLFT
+379 LTDRRAFAHQLFIH
-392 QLKNLQATHRH
+392 LKNLQATHRH

-439 PLLDVLSLIRTIA
+439 PLLDLLSLIRTIA

-490 CGALPE
+490 CGSLPE

-525 DGGTLFLDEIGD
+525 EEGTLFLDEIGD

-559 GASDLKANVRLI
+559 GTSDLKANIRLI
-571 AATNRDLI
+571 AATNRDLL
-579 AMMEQKQFRQDL
+579 AMMEQNQFRQDL

-597 IQLYVPALRERA
+597 IQLYVPALRERS
-609 EDIPDLAN
+609 EDIAELAQ
-617 HFTQRFA
+617 HFVQRFA
-624 EKTGKSVAGLTPDA
+624 EKTGKSIAGLTPDA
-638 LQLCLSYK
+638 LKLCLSYK

-662 TLLPEGKKWITSD
+662 TLAPEGKKWITPD
-675 LLPNNLRA
+675 LLPSNLRS
-683 TTESAPSLD
+683 TTESPPSLD
-692 IAELIERIE
+692 LAELVDHVD
-701 WSALLKTLEKSGSL
+701 WSALLKTLETRGSL
-715 TELLN
+715 TGLLN
-720 HVEWSVTR
+720 YLEWSITR

-733 YGGNKSRAAKVLG
+733 YGGNKSHAAKILG

-752 RKLETEM
+752 RKLESEM
-759 THRESPPS
+759 TGPQSPGHNS
-767 NLD
+767 SDKS